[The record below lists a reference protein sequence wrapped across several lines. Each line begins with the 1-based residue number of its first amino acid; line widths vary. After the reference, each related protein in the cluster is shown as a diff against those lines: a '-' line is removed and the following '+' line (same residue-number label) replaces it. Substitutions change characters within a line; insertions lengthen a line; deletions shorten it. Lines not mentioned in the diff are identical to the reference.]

1 MNVKNGRTSPESR
14 TAGAG
19 RRSQPSMRARKVAVA
34 SNRSGLQEKGG
45 QVPILCDEL
54 VAKLEEVD
62 RLIREEI
69 KREVSSNSSNNGSA
83 SSRLACLMRSRAD
96 VQSAIT
102 SLLGAS
108 H

>member
-1 MNVKNGRTSPESR
+1 MKEKNGKLSPNSRASR
-14 TAGAG
+14 TGVRAH
-19 RRSQPSMRARKVAVA
+19 PSMREEKVAVA
-34 SNRSGLQEKGG
+34 SDSPGLEQKGG
-45 QVPILCDEL
+45 QVPIFCDEM
-54 VAKLEEVD
+54 VSKLEEVD
-62 RLIREEI
+62 KLIREEI
-69 KREVSSNSSNNGSA
+69 RREIYSNSNNGSA

>member
-1 MNVKNGRTSPESR
+1 M
-14 TAGAG
+14 
-19 RRSQPSMRARKVAVA
+19 
-34 SNRSGLQEKGG
+34 
-45 QVPILCDEL
+45 LCDEM

-62 RLIREEI
+62 RMIREEI
-69 KREVSSNSSNNGSA
+69 RREIDGTSHDTFA

>member
-1 MNVKNGRTSPESR
+1 MKDKNGRTSSGSR
-14 TAGAG
+14 PPRAGL
-19 RRSQPSMRARKVAVA
+19 RSQPSVRAKKIAVA
-34 SNRSGLQEKGG
+34 SDFPSHQEKGG
-45 QVPILCDEL
+45 QVPVLCDEL

-69 KREVSSNSSNNGSA
+69 RREVNSNGNSGLA

-102 SLLGAS
+102 CLLGAS

>member
-1 MNVKNGRTSPESR
+1 MNNKE
-14 TAGAG
+14 
-19 RRSQPSMRARKVAVA
+19 RKTKVPKKKSNVAA
-34 SNRSGLQEKGG
+34 DCPGLQEKGG
-45 QVPILCDEL
+45 QVPIMCDEL

-69 KREVSSNSSNNGSA
+69 RREVSSNSNNGSA

-102 SLLGAS
+102 CLLGAS

>member
-1 MNVKNGRTSPESR
+1 MKDKNGKISPASRVSR
-14 TAGAG
+14 TGV
-19 RRSQPSMRARKVAVA
+19 RSQTSIRAKKVAAA
-34 SNRSGLQEKGG
+34 SDCPDLEEKGG

-62 RLIREEI
+62 KLIREEI
-69 KREVSSNSSNNGSA
+69 KREVNTNKNNGSA

-96 VQSAIT
+96 VQNAIT

>member
-1 MNVKNGRTSPESR
+1 MKDKNGRTSPESR
-14 TAGAG
+14 ASRTGV
-19 RRSQPSMRARKVAVA
+19 RSQPSMRAKKIAVA
-34 SNRSGLQEKGG
+34 SDCPGLQEKGG

-62 RLIREEI
+62 KLIREEI
-69 KREVSSNSSNNGSA
+69 KREVSSNRNNGSA

>member
-1 MNVKNGRTSPESR
+1 MNNKMRQAKVPKRKLSVS
-14 TAGAG
+14 ADC
-19 RRSQPSMRARKVAVA
+19 PSH
-34 SNRSGLQEKGG
+34 QEKGE

-54 VAKLEEVD
+54 VVKLEEVD

-69 KREVSSNSSNNGSA
+69 RREVSSNGNNNGLA

-102 SLLGAS
+102 CLLGAS

>member
-1 MNVKNGRTSPESR
+1 MNDK
-14 TAGAG
+14 
-19 RRSQPSMRARKVAVA
+19 RRQKKVQKRKLNV
-34 SNRSGLQEKGG
+34 SSDCPGHQEKGE

-54 VAKLEEVD
+54 VVKLEEVD

-69 KREVSSNSSNNGSA
+69 KREVNSNGNNGLA

-102 SLLGAS
+102 CLLGAS

>member
-1 MNVKNGRTSPESR
+1 MKDKNGSISSES
-14 TAGAG
+14 GAS
-19 RRSQPSMRARKVAVA
+19 RIAKRSQPSIRVKKVAVA
-34 SNRSGLQEKGG
+34 RDCPALEEKGG
-45 QVPILCDEL
+45 QVPIICDEL

-62 RLIREEI
+62 KMIREEI
-69 KREVSSNSSNNGSA
+69 KREVSSNRNNGSA

-102 SLLGAS
+102 SLLGAG

>member
-1 MNVKNGRTSPESR
+1 MKNKMRQKKVLKKKLDVS
-14 TAGAG
+14 ADC
-19 RRSQPSMRARKVAVA
+19 PSH
-34 SNRSGLQEKGG
+34 QEKGE
-45 QVPILCDEL
+45 QMPILCDEL
-54 VAKLEEVD
+54 VVKLEEVD

-69 KREVSSNSSNNGSA
+69 RREVISNGNNNGLA

-102 SLLGAS
+102 CLLGAS

>member
-1 MNVKNGRTSPESR
+1 MNNKMRQAKEPKKKLNVSLDC
-14 TAGAG
+14 
-19 RRSQPSMRARKVAVA
+19 PSY
-34 SNRSGLQEKGG
+34 QEKGE

-69 KREVSSNSSNNGSA
+69 RREVISNGNNNGLA

-102 SLLGAS
+102 CLLGAS

>member
-1 MNVKNGRTSPESR
+1 MKAKNRRTSSGSR
-14 TAGAG
+14 TPRTGLG
-19 RRSQPSMRARKVAVA
+19 SQSSVRAKKVAEA
-34 SNRSGLQEKGG
+34 SDCPSPQEKGG

-69 KREVSSNSSNNGSA
+69 RREVSSNRNNGLA

-102 SLLGAS
+102 CLLGAS

>member
-1 MNVKNGRTSPESR
+1 MKDKNGKISPESR
-14 TAGAG
+14 ASRTGE
-19 RRSQPSMRARKVAVA
+19 RSQTSIRAKKVGVA
-34 SNRSGLQEKGG
+34 SDCPDPEEKGG

-62 RLIREEI
+62 KLIREEI
-69 KREVSSNSSNNGSA
+69 RREVSSNSKNNGSA

>member
-1 MNVKNGRTSPESR
+1 MKDKNGSTLPDPRVSR
-14 TAGAG
+14 TGTG
-19 RRSQPSMRARKVAVA
+19 SQQSLRAKKLAVA
-34 SNRSGLQEKGG
+34 SDSPGNRDKGG
-45 QVPILCDEL
+45 QVTVLCDEL

-62 RLIREEI
+62 QMIREEI
-69 KREVSSNSSNNGSA
+69 KRELNSNGNNHSA
-83 SSRLACLMRSRAD
+83 SSRLACLIRSRAD

>member
-1 MNVKNGRTSPESR
+1 MNDKGRQKKVQKRKLNVS
-14 TAGAG
+14 GDC
-19 RRSQPSMRARKVAVA
+19 PSHE
-34 SNRSGLQEKGG
+34 EKGG

-62 RLIREEI
+62 RLIRGEI
-69 KREVSSNSSNNGSA
+69 RREVISNGNNNGLA

-102 SLLGAS
+102 CLLGAS

>member
-1 MNVKNGRTSPESR
+1 MKDKNGRISPESR
-14 TAGAG
+14 VSRTGI
-19 RRSQPSMRARKVAVA
+19 RSQTSIRAKKVAVA
-34 SNRSGLQEKGG
+34 SDCPDPEEKGG

-62 RLIREEI
+62 KLIREEI
-69 KREVSSNSSNNGSA
+69 KREVNTNKNNGSA

-96 VQSAIT
+96 VQNAIT

>member
-1 MNVKNGRTSPESR
+1 MKDKNGRTSSGSR
-14 TAGAG
+14 TPRAGLG
-19 RRSQPSMRARKVAVA
+19 SQPSVRAKKVAVA
-34 SNRSGLQEKGG
+34 SDCPGLQGKGG
-45 QVPILCDEL
+45 NVPILSDKL

-69 KREVSSNSSNNGSA
+69 RREVSSDRNNGSA

-102 SLLGAS
+102 CLLGAS

>member
-1 MNVKNGRTSPESR
+1 M
-14 TAGAG
+14 
-19 RRSQPSMRARKVAVA
+19 
-34 SNRSGLQEKGG
+34 
-45 QVPILCDEL
+45 LCDEL

-62 RLIREEI
+62 MMIREEI
-69 KREVSSNSSNNGSA
+69 RKEIDCTSRDMFA

>member
-1 MNVKNGRTSPESR
+1 MNDKGH
-14 TAGAG
+14 
-19 RRSQPSMRARKVAVA
+19 QKKVQKKKLNV
-34 SNRSGLQEKGG
+34 SSDCPIHQEKGE

-69 KREVSSNSSNNGSA
+69 RREVRSNNNNGLA

-102 SLLGAS
+102 CLLGAS

>member
-1 MNVKNGRTSPESR
+1 MNAKNERTS
-14 TAGAG
+14 
-19 RRSQPSMRARKVAVA
+19 RAKKVAVA
-34 SNRSGLQEKGG
+34 SNRPGLKEKGG
-45 QVPILCDEL
+45 QVPIQCDEL

-69 KREVSSNSSNNGSA
+69 RREVSSNSNNGSA

>member
-1 MNVKNGRTSPESR
+1 V
-14 TAGAG
+14 
-19 RRSQPSMRARKVAVA
+19 RAKKVAEA
-34 SNRSGLQEKGG
+34 SDYPSHQEKGG
-45 QVPILCDEL
+45 RVPILSDKL

-62 RLIREEI
+62 RMIREEI
-69 KREVSSNSSNNGSA
+69 RREVSSDRNNGSA

-102 SLLGAS
+102 CLLGAS

>member
-1 MNVKNGRTSPESR
+1 MNNKGRQTKVLKKKLDVLSDC
-14 TAGAG
+14 
-19 RRSQPSMRARKVAVA
+19 PSHE
-34 SNRSGLQEKGG
+34 EKGE

-62 RLIREEI
+62 KLIRKEI
-69 KREVSSNSSNNGSA
+69 RREVGSNNNNGLV

-102 SLLGAS
+102 CLLGAS

>member
-1 MNVKNGRTSPESR
+1 MKDKNGKASTGTKSLK
-14 TAGAG
+14 AGPG
-19 RRSQPSMRARKVAVA
+19 CQPSARGRK
-34 SNRSGLQEKGG
+34 SNSLLDCQAQRRKGG
-45 QVPILCDEL
+45 DVPVLCDEL

-62 RLIREEI
+62 RMIREEI
-69 KREVSSNSSNNGSA
+69 RREVNSNGNNGLA

-102 SLLGAS
+102 CLLGAS

>member
-1 MNVKNGRTSPESR
+1 MNDKGRQKKVQKRKLNVS
-14 TAGAG
+14 ADC
-19 RRSQPSMRARKVAVA
+19 PSHE
-34 SNRSGLQEKGG
+34 EKGG

-62 RLIREEI
+62 RLIRGEI
-69 KREVSSNSSNNGSA
+69 RREVISNGNNNGLA

-102 SLLGAS
+102 CLLGAS

>member
-1 MNVKNGRTSPESR
+1 MNDKGRQKKVQKRKLNVS
-14 TAGAG
+14 ADC
-19 RRSQPSMRARKVAVA
+19 PSHE
-34 SNRSGLQEKGG
+34 GKGG

-54 VAKLEEVD
+54 VVKLEEVD
-62 RLIREEI
+62 RLIRGEI
-69 KREVSSNSSNNGSA
+69 RREVISNGNNNGLG

-102 SLLGAS
+102 CLLGAS

>member
-1 MNVKNGRTSPESR
+1 MNNKGRQIKVPKKKSNV
-14 TAGAG
+14 TADC
-19 RRSQPSMRARKVAVA
+19 Q
-34 SNRSGLQEKGG
+34 GLQEKGG
-45 QVPILCDEL
+45 QVPILCGEL

-69 KREVSSNSSNNGSA
+69 RREVGSNSNNGSA

-102 SLLGAS
+102 CLLGAS

>member
-1 MNVKNGRTSPESR
+1 M
-14 TAGAG
+14 A
-19 RRSQPSMRARKVAVA
+19 MA
-34 SNRSGLQEKGG
+34 SDCPDLEEKGG

-62 RLIREEI
+62 KLIREEI
-69 KREVSSNSSNNGSA
+69 RREVSSNRNNGSA

>member
-1 MNVKNGRTSPESR
+1 MNNKGRQTKVQKKKLNVSSDR
-14 TAGAG
+14 
-19 RRSQPSMRARKVAVA
+19 PSH
-34 SNRSGLQEKGG
+34 LEKGG

-69 KREVSSNSSNNGSA
+69 KREVSSNRNNGAA